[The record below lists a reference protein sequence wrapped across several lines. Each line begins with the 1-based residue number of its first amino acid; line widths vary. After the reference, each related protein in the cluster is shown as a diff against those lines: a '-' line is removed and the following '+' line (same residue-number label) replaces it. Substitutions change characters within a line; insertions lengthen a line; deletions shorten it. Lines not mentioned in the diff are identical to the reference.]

1 MGDYDNDDNWSDPS
15 WDDDND
21 SDSEFPPEIIQD
33 VAYFEYENENLL
45 DVGEDDDEY
54 ERNMA
59 DHQKHFIGS
68 YVLSRDIVI
77 ENNAMMEYEPKLF
90 HGISIMAK
98 TFFHFPINHIL
109 TYLKYYTVESFYPE
123 GTVGTAGQIPNQ
135 MKIHVLQLFIQPVS
149 RDPFQWI
156 STVVLK
162 TFWISLIQ
170 RHWRSILKE
179 RARNI
184 EKMKGYSFLKTREL
198 RGKYRP
204 FHYPRLRGMMSKY
217 NSLKIKIKQEK

>member
-33 VAYFEYENENLL
+33 VAIFEYENENIL
-45 DVGEDDDEY
+45 DTDEY
-54 ERNMA
+54 ERHMSE
-59 DHQKHFIGS
+59 HQKHFIGS

-77 ENNAMMEYEPKLF
+77 ENNQMMEYEPKLF
-90 HGISIMAK
+90 HGISVMAK
-98 TFFHFPINHIL
+98 TFFHFPINHII

-123 GTVGTAGQIPNQ
+123 RTEGTVRVPNQ
-135 MKIHVLQLFIQPVS
+135 MKIHVLQLFIEPVS
-149 RDPFQWI
+149 REPFQWI

-184 EKMKGYSFLKTREL
+184 EKMKGYSYLKMREL
-198 RGKYRP
+198 RGNYRP
-204 FHYPRLRGMMSKY
+204 FRYPKLRGMMSSYLLVKV
-217 NSLKIKIKQEK
+217 NLSKKN